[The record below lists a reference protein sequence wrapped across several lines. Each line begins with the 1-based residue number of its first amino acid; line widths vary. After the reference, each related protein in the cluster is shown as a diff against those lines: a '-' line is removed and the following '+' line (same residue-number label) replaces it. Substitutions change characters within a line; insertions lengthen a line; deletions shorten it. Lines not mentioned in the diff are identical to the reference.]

1 MRAPRRPFG
10 PFGIETWNRRSNPRA
25 ELEGKQCLFAVNLP
39 SRTMVGEQSEGM
51 LLDFGF
57 LNGIAPQL
65 AIPEAEVP
73 NGARA
78 G

>member
-1 MRAPRRPFG
+1 VLDLRDHHQRTILVGMK
-10 PFGIETWNRRSNPRA
+10 ERSNPRA
-25 ELEGKQCLFAVNLP
+25 ELEGKQCLFVVNLP
-39 SRTMVGEQSEGM
+39 ARTMAGEQSEAM
-51 LLDFGF
+51 LFDIGF
-57 LNGIAPQL
+57 LDGIVPQL